1 MLYIMH
7 SDPGHGW
14 LQVKRQEL
22 IDLGILD
29 KISHYSYQK
38 GDNVYLEEDCDLN
51 CFMHE
56 MKARGKPIEITE
68 MNSHYDDSIIRSYAS
83 FNSGV

>member
-1 MLYIMH
+1 MYLFH

-22 IDLGILD
+22 KDLGILD

-38 GDNVYLEEDCDLN
+38 RGDVFLEEDCDYSL
-51 CFMHE
+51 FMHE
-56 MKARGKPIEITE
+56 MRARGKTVQITE
-68 MNSHYDDSIIRSYAS
+68 LVSKNDDSIVRSYEG
-83 FNSGV
+83 FTL

>member
-1 MLYIMH
+1 MYLFH

-22 IDLGILD
+22 KDLGILN
-29 KISHYSYQK
+29 KISHYSYQY
-38 GDNVYLEEDCDLN
+38 GPNVYLEEDCDFN

-68 MNSHYDDSIIRSYAS
+68 ICSRHDDSIIRSYEG
-83 FNSGV
+83 FTL